1 MEGLG
6 AAASMIAV
14 IQITASIASLLKDY
28 CESARDARAEIQRL
42 YHCVSYLQ
50 MILSGITDLSKQYEG
65 SKMFSALL
73 VDSGGPLPLLREE
86 LKGLVAK
93 LSSDFGGNERVKR
106 RKTALKWP
114 IQKGD
119 LQKMVAG
126 IEKHQNALV
135 LGLSV
140 ENL

>member
-1 MEGLG
+1 MFYVPKEAIHKKVSRRDFLKMGGGAATALG
-6 AAASMIAV
+6 AG
-14 IQITASIASLLKDY
+14 SIALGLSSVINRRPVY
-28 CESARDARAEIQRL
+28 AQSSDAAKW
-42 YHCVSYLQ
+42 
-50 MILSGITDLSKQYEG
+50 KQYEG

>member
-1 MEGLG
+1 
-6 AAASMIAV
+6 
-14 IQITASIASLLKDY
+14 
-28 CESARDARAEIQRL
+28 
-42 YHCVSYLQ
+42 